1 MLGAAM
7 GDENIFL
14 VGMMGAGKSTIGRAL
29 AERLGRAFIDC
40 DRVIVE
46 RTGVPIATIFEFEG
60 EDGFR
65 RREAAVLADLAQG
78 AGAVIATGGGAVLL
92 EENRQLLRTHGT
104 VIYLR
109 AKLEH
114 LWERTRRDTTR
125 PLLATPDP
133 RATLAALLAER
144 DPLYR
149 EVAHLTVDTGPQSA
163 LSLVARVVAA
173 LERDGADSRTGS

>member
-1 MLGAAM
+1 M

-60 EDGFR
+60 EAGFR
-65 RREAAVLADLAQG
+65 KREAAVLADLAKG
-78 AGAVIATGGGAVLL
+78 SGAVIATGGGAVLL
-92 EENRQLLRTHGT
+92 EENRRLLRARGT

-114 LWERTRRDTTR
+114 LWERTRRDSSR

-133 RATLAALLAER
+133 KATLAALLAER

-163 LSLVARVVAA
+163 PSLVARVVAT
-173 LERDGADSRTGS
+173 LERDGADSKAAGA

>member
-1 MLGAAM
+1 M

-29 AERLGRAFIDC
+29 AERLGRPFIDC
-40 DRVIVE
+40 DRVLVE
-46 RTGVPIATIFEFEG
+46 RTGVPIATVFEFEG
-60 EDGFR
+60 EAGFR
-65 RREAAVLADLAQG
+65 KREAALLAELAEG
-78 AGAVIATGGGAVLL
+78 RGAVIATGGGAVLM
-92 EENRQLLRTHGT
+92 EESRRVLRTHGT

-114 LWERTRRDTTR
+114 LWERTRRDASR

-133 RATLAALLAER
+133 KATLEALLAER

-149 EVAHLTVDTGPQSA
+149 EVAHLIIDTGPQSA
-163 LSLVARVVAA
+163 PSLVARVVAA
-173 LERDGADSRTGS
+173 LERSAANSKAGA